1 VLFVGVFL
9 LNQAYFIDHHLLA
22 ILAVVMTTLGEAE
35 TYLAKGEDRIT
46 PRNAVLTSV
55 LIFLIMIAALY
66 VDYTGSH
73 VFHLIS

>member
-1 VLFVGVFL
+1 
-9 LNQAYFIDHHLLA
+9 
-22 ILAVVMTTLGEAE
+22 
-35 TYLAKGEDRIT
+35 
-46 PRNAVLTSV
+46 VLTSV